1 MFVFSPLVSVFDG
14 IEHTHVANNLICANT
29 TTNKTFSSVVDF
41 YRTIFVFPGKAFYNA
56 KFDINDIGRSFAL
69 TL

>member
-1 MFVFSPLVSVFDG
+1 MFDG
-14 IEHTHVANNLICANT
+14 IGHTHVANNLICANT

-41 YRTIFVFPGKAFYNA
+41 YRTIFVFPGKAFYNV